1 MKKSWIIPACFL
13 LVAALVNFVAR
24 FIGAAPVAAMV
35 KPALLPLL
43 ALTTV
48 AAAGGMED
56 RTVRLL
62 VIAQLL
68 GCAGDIFLISSE
80 FIAFAIGLVCFL
92 VGHIFYCI
100 NFGGRSWK
108 GLKPLQWALAV
119 AVMIVAVAG
128 LLLAIGV
135 KGTFLVPFAVYGM
148 MLMFLIWSGLAG
160 VIREK
165 DKATWVIITVGAV
178 LFAFSDSLIAVQTF
192 NGAST
197 FLEFLVMVTYVA
209 AQCLLAWGGLRL
221 LKASKAA

>member
-108 GLKPLQWALAV
+108 GLKPLQWVLAV

-221 LKASKAA
+221 FKASKAA

>member
-48 AAAGGMED
+48 AASGGMED

-108 GLKPLQWALAV
+108 GLKPLQWVLAV

-221 LKASKAA
+221 FKAPKVA